1 MVRQLGFA
9 TIGAFTQVGSGQRI
23 VGATH
28 VSLGARNFTLGNGH
42 RSFFHS
48 RLTPTGPAISV

>member
-9 TIGAFTQVGSGQRI
+9 TIGAFTQVGRGQRI
-23 VGATH
+23 MGATH
-28 VSLGARNFTLGNGH
+28 VSLGTRNFTLGNGH

-48 RLTPTGPAISV
+48 KADPHRASD